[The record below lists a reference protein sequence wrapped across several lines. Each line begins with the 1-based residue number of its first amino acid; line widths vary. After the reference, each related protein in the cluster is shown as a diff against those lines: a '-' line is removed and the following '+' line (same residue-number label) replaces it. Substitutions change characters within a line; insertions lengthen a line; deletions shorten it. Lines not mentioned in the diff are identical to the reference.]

1 MGDNNSCRLSDIS
14 SISYTNVTQDDNE
27 SLGCETN
34 ASLDNI
40 IDSASSCR
48 SDESPYELDHDEA
61 DYGLDSSGYFGNQD
75 LFPERPIKVDK
86 SSMTNLAPSDDD
98 IKNFMSI
105 NDSHHNSGFSAEIK
119 RDSTRPQKSMD
130 ESAGAEIREINI
142 SPKAEKPSNKN
153 FGDTST
159 MDSCVRSPSFL
170 HASSDDE
177 SSSEL
182 KDIFVN
188 KDFSNKIELKL
199 NGMIGTKS
207 AISNCKG
214 SKVMLEFY
222 CSKNVD
228 KERTDKLSEVRDEL
242 KVNKNTSRNTCSEFD
257 MLENNLGYKDLIDL
271 SRPQKE
277 SEVTVDMSLAKPIV
291 ITKSH
296 DETKKVRIP
305 SRIRPSPGLA
315 KRIEESRAES
325 TMQDSQPSA
334 KFIPASTNDG
344 FPTNNKRLLD
354 LAKNDET
361 NSQSA
366 DSSESKTEEKK
377 SCSAK
382 ALDFCNEDIESSLN
396 EIRSILYGSRIG
408 LAKSTSHATN
418 LNQSISSHAI
428 TKMQTSS
435 NNLIDSSIHLT
446 DKDLC
451 TNNIKHSSSCE
462 VLKDLSEEKI
472 FTNEEEYA
480 KTRDNPGDG
489 QPVKAEMSVID
500 ELLEE
505 LRMNEPNHVE
515 DQDIP
520 QINSPG
526 VEMKS
531 NLKYKLVDNHSERTY
546 VVNLSVPY
554 TLEKKTF
561 SLSPEA
567 TDCDSID
574 ASSIISEEGKSSP
587 SAMPVVEDG
596 LSSEDEGRDG
606 LNEFPRGGKAR
617 KSYTNSIRAEHVPRV
632 LKHEDRFFQTSSSGS
647 VSNLSISSSH
657 SKQNGFPVQMK
668 LSEKQA
674 PKKDIKPKVKD
685 NSTEPLPVHL
695 DKFVIL
701 YFGLCG
707 TIDCLVCTYMYII
720 ICLIFNNVNILIFEF
735 ALLLKTARKLHM

>member
-48 SDESPYELDHDEA
+48 SDEESPYELDHDEA

-75 LFPERPIKVDK
+75 LFPERPMKVDK

-105 NDSHHNSGFSAEIK
+105 TDSHDRNSGFSAEIN
-119 RDSTRPQKSMD
+119 RDSIKPRKTMD
-130 ESAGAEIREINI
+130 ESPGAEIKETNI
-142 SPKAEKPSNKN
+142 SPKAEKHSNQN
-153 FGDTST
+153 FGDTSNT
-159 MDSCVRSPSFL
+159 DSCLRSPSFL

-188 KDFSNKIELKL
+188 RDFSNKIELKL

-228 KERTDKLSEVRDEL
+228 KERTDKLSEMKDGL
-242 KVNKNTSRNTCSEFD
+242 KVNKNTSRNCCSDFD

-271 SRPQKE
+271 SKPQKE
-277 SEVTVDMSLAKPIV
+277 SEVTVDMSLAKPSV

-296 DETKKVRIP
+296 DEVKKVRIP

-325 TMQDSQPSA
+325 TMQDSKPSN
-334 KFIPASTNDG
+334 KFTPASTTDGVSTND
-344 FPTNNKRLLD
+344 KRLLV
-354 LAKNDET
+354 LAKNEET

-366 DSSESKTEEKK
+366 DSSEPKTEEKK

-408 LAKSTSHATN
+408 LAKLSGHATN
-418 LNQSISSHAI
+418 LNQSINSHAM

-435 NNLIDSSIHLT
+435 TNLIDGSIQLA

-451 TNNIKHSSSCE
+451 TNNVKHSSSCE
-462 VLKDLSEEKI
+462 VLRDLSERKI

-480 KTRDNPGDG
+480 KPKDNPSDS
-489 QPVKAEMSVID
+489 QPAKAEMSVID

-505 LRMNEPNHVE
+505 LRMSEPNYVE
-515 DQDIP
+515 DQGAP
-520 QINSPG
+520 QINSPS
-526 VEMKS
+526 VEMKTDF
-531 NLKYKLVDNHSERTY
+531 KYKLIDSHSERTY
-546 VVNLSVPY
+546 IVNLSVPY
-554 TLEKKTF
+554 TMEKKTF

-574 ASSIISEEGKSSP
+574 ASSIISEEGKTSP

-606 LNEFPRGGKAR
+606 LNEFPRGSKAR
-617 KSYTNSIRAEHVPRV
+617 KSYMNSVRAEHVPRV
-632 LKHEDRFFQTSSSGS
+632 LKHEDKFFQTSSSGS
-647 VSNLSISSSH
+647 VSNVSISSSH

-674 PKKDIKPKVKD
+674 PKKDIKPKVKE
-685 NSTEPLPVHL
+685 NSTEPLPAHL
-695 DKFVIL
+695 DKFVL
-701 YFGLCG
+701 FYFGFVAWLNAWCVTVVLSG
-707 TIDCLVCTYMYII
+707 NTLRLTFVCIVV
-720 ICLIFNNVNILIFEF
+720 NNPSTHQKYVDL
-735 ALLLKTARKLHM
+735 T